1 MFHKL
6 LIANRGE
13 IALRILRTCRE
24 MDIET
29 VGVYSTEDKD
39 SLHIQFCNEA
49 ICIGGPRPEQSYLH
63 MENIITAAIE
73 TKCDAIHTGFG
84 FLSENSTFANLCQ
97 EHGIVFIGPSG
108 YVIQQMGNKA
118 TARALMIEHG
128 VPVVP
133 GSEGCVTSY
142 EQALEVAKKMGF
154 PILIKAS
161 AGGGGR
167 GMRKVFLEEELEH
180 LFHTAKSEALS
191 CFGNDEMYVEKL
203 IINPKHIEFQILA
216 DHYGNIIHL
225 GERDC
230 SIQRKNQKLIEE
242 SPSKNLSDE
251 LRTAMGLDA
260 IKAARAA
267 RYTNAGTI
275 EFILDASGKY
285 YFIEMNTRIQVEHP
299 VTEMRTGIDLIKEQ
313 IRISAGIRLKYSQD
327 DILFTGHCMECRIN
341 AEDPW
346 NEFRPNAG
354 EITFLHL
361 PGGAGVRVDTLLYQ
375 GYRTSPFYDSMMA
388 KIIVHGATR
397 LETIRKM
404 RRALEETVIDGI
416 QTNTQLSHLILH
428 HKDFVKGNYHTGFM
442 EEHMDFFK
450 KTHYQLDNSFK

>member
-1 MFHKL
+1 MFRKL

-24 MDIET
+24 MGIET

-49 ICIGGPRPEQSYLH
+49 ICIGGPRPEESYLH
-63 MENIITAAIE
+63 MNNIITAALA

-84 FLSENSTFANLCQ
+84 FLSENSTFANLC
-97 EHGIVFIGPSG
+97 EKHHIVFIGPSG
-108 YVIQQMGNKA
+108 DVIEQMGNKA
-118 TARALMIEHG
+118 TARSLMMKHG

-133 GSEGCVTSY
+133 GSNGCITSY
-142 EQALEVAKKMGF
+142 EQALEISREIGF

-167 GMRKVFLEEELEH
+167 GMRKVFHERDLEH

-216 DHYGNIIHL
+216 DHYGNVVHL

-242 SPSKNLSDE
+242 SPSKILSE
-251 LRTAMGLDA
+251 TLRAAMGKDA
-260 IKAARAA
+260 IKAAKAA
-267 RYTNAGTI
+267 HYTNAGTI
-275 EFILDASGKY
+275 EFVLDANGQY

-313 IRISAGIRLKYSQD
+313 LRISSGVPLKYTQD
-327 DILFTGHCMECRIN
+327 NIPLQGHCMECRIN

-346 NEFRPNAG
+346 NDFRPNAG

-375 GYRTSPFYDSMMA
+375 GYHTSPFYDSMMA
-388 KIIVHGATR
+388 KIIVHGQTR
-397 LETIRKM
+397 LEVIRKM
-404 RRALEETVIDGI
+404 RRALEEIVIDGI
-416 QTNTQLSHLILH
+416 ETNIQLSHLILY
-428 HKDFVKGNYHTGFM
+428 HKEFLKGNYHTGFM
-442 EEHMDFFK
+442 EDHMDFFL
-450 KTHYQLDNSFK
+450 KTHEDLNDSCN